1 MCEIEYVLFNMYVLK
16 YLASNFRGI
25 CHSTLR
31 DGMSSLTDYKFPE
44 WFPFLLGEEMAESQS
59 DGKQETPVTD
69 LEEKVATDKPSE
81 LLMSEVIE
89 NVSQAAVMDN
99 R

>member
-1 MCEIEYVLFNMYVLK
+1 
-16 YLASNFRGI
+16 
-25 CHSTLR
+25 
-31 DGMSSLTDYKFPE
+31 
-44 WFPFLLGEEMAESQS
+44 MAESQS